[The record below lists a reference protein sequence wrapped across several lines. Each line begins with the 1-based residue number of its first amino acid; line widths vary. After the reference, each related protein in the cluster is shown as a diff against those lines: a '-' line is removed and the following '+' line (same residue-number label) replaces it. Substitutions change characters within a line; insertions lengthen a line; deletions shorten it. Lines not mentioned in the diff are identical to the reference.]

1 MEYNIVLSARGAGK
15 YEAYKKLWMDLLN
28 DEIEEAQ
35 KAQNNIDIT
44 ASRLYYKGYED
55 GLRYAL
61 EVLGGGLNAI
71 I

>member
-1 MEYNIVLSARGAGK
+1 MEYNFVVSGRGAGK
-15 YEAYKKLWMDLLN
+15 YEAYKKLWMDLLK
-28 DEIEEAQ
+28 DEIEEAE

-44 ASRLYYKGYED
+44 GSRIYYKGYED

-61 EVLGGGLNAI
+61 KVLGGGLNAI

>member
-1 MEYNIVLSARGAGK
+1 MEYKFVVSARGAGK

-44 ASRLYYKGYED
+44 ASRIYYEGYAD

-61 EVLGGGLNAI
+61 KVLGGGLNAVI
-71 I
+71 

>member
-1 MEYNIVLSARGAGK
+1 M
-15 YEAYKKLWMDLLN
+15 YKKLWMDLIR
-28 DEIEEAQ
+28 DEIEEAE

-61 EVLGGGLNAI
+61 EVLGGGLNAALFERKEHDHKS
-71 I
+71 